1 MELLTIAL
9 MVWAFAYAVEN
20 AKSQWRHT
28 RDQHARGI
36 SRQHPTWHPRK
47 VRRHA
52 QWRAVAW
59 WAHEARDGFPSI
71 RRGWAEDREH
81 VRFLREQ
88 ELISQEARLGEW
100 RAALADMRA
109 RRAAHAAAVERG
121 ETTASFGQW
130 YRQTMQAGG
139 QAPVQ
144 TGSSSRARSAET
156 GTLAGGAQ
164 DGDGAVGTGH
174 APLYAIR
181 GEGNNQPAGQ
191 VSTAETA
198 DGGHPGTE
206 ADPVV
211 GEQRVDSS
219 HAAEQQ
225 AALSTTNS
233 GVQQAVGGGDR
244 EAPAAGRAPADL
256 PPGAC
261 GCGMPACRS
270 GWPVTATAR
279 REGSAAP
286 TGSGLPAGEPDRNGS
301 NGGKQMTTGTVPNG
315 ELTGDSPYRSAL
327 TAMDG
332 YDQVAAQH
340 EQAAETLEA
349 QLTLHG
355 FDRDQGL
362 MEHIRALRETAGQ
375 IRAHTAGARQVL
387 VDHHATGDEYHTSG
401 VDAEA
406 SAFRH

>member
-1 MELLTIAL
+1 VELLTLAL

-28 RDQHARGI
+28 RDQHTRAI

-52 QWRAVAW
+52 DWRALAW

-71 RRGWAEDREH
+71 RNAWAEDREH

-88 ELISQEARLGEW
+88 ELVSQEARLGEW
-100 RAALADMRA
+100 RAALADIRA

-121 ETTASFGQW
+121 ETTVSFGQW
-130 YRQTMQAGG
+130 YRQAGPGTGREPG
-139 QAPVQ
+139 QSGNA
-144 TGSSSRARSAET
+144 GRSGET
-156 GTLAGGAQ
+156 VRQNGGAQ
-164 DGDGAVGTGH
+164 AGDGQADAGR
-174 APLYAIR
+174 APVDATR
-181 GEGNNQPAGQ
+181 GEDNGQPAGQ
-191 VSTAETA
+191 DAAA
-198 DGGHPGTE
+198 DTGDAGYR
-206 ADPVV
+206 A
-211 GEQRVDSS
+211 R
-219 HAAEQQ
+219 HAAEESR
-225 AALSTTNS
+225 AALRDGRAADAVTALGRYQSARDQLRAAS
-233 GVQQAVGGGDR
+233 APGSPGGPGLPGPDMAGVRASQAGPGGGR
-244 EAPAAGRAPADL
+244 PQHSSGAGRH
-256 PPGAC
+256 G
-261 GCGMPACRS
+261 GRS
-270 GWPVTATAR
+270 
-279 REGSAAP
+279 AP
-286 TGSGLPAGEPDRNGS
+286 TGSGQQAGGS
-301 NGGKQMTTGTVPNG
+301 DSNLVNGGKGMGMPNG
-315 ELTGDSPYRSAL
+315 ELAGDSPYRSAL

-362 MEHIRALRETAGQ
+362 MEHIRALRETASQ